1 MSRLLDQGAVGGV
14 AEPCSVGPYHLD
26 TIALQESEPV
36 GVGLVRQ
43 QDGEAYAGLVEPAV
57 VIQLT
62 DGHAEP
68 SLAVGVFRF
77 DQRVPV
83 LYPLI
88 AEHWPDLL
96 GPVFLPVIAMPLAA
110 SLGGLLLAQ

>member
-1 MSRLLDQGAVGGV
+1 
-14 AEPCSVGPYHLD
+14 
-26 TIALQESEPV
+26 
-36 GVGLVRQ
+36 
-43 QDGEAYAGLVEPAV
+43 
-57 VIQLT
+57 
-62 DGHAEP
+62 
-68 SLAVGVFRF
+68 
-77 DQRVPV
+77 

>member
-1 MSRLLDQGAVGGV
+1 V
-14 AEPCSVGPYHLD
+14 APYHLD

-43 QDGEAYAGLVEPAV
+43 QDGEAHSGLVEPAV

-62 DGHAEP
+62 DGHAKP
-68 SLAVGVFRF
+68 PLAVRVFRF

-83 LYPLI
+83 LYRRSQNIGRFCPALY
-88 AEHWPDLL
+88 
-96 GPVFLPVIAMPLAA
+96 FFR
-110 SLGGLLLAQ
+110 